1 MPAPLVAAIATDAA
15 SERRAQDSATFP
27 EAATA
32 VSMLGTH
39 AAKWSREHF
48 EEALSVLL
56 WMHARRDDGI
66 VFRRDPAFNPKNCI
80 IAYADADLAG
90 GPDTRRSRSGAAIMM
105 GSTSQATCIA
115 HRSAL
120 QKNDVKTMK
129 EWFKSVKERQK

>member
-48 EEALSVLL
+48 EEALRVLL
-56 WMHARRDDGI
+56 WMHARRDEGSVVIQRSTRKI
-66 VFRRDPAFNPKNCI
+66 V
-80 IAYADADLAG
+80 L
-90 GPDTRRSRSGAAIMM
+90 SRMLMRTWLVIQTHGDH
-105 GSTSQATCIA
+105 GQVQQ
-115 HRSAL
+115 L
-120 QKNDVKTMK
+120 
-129 EWFKSVKERQK
+129 